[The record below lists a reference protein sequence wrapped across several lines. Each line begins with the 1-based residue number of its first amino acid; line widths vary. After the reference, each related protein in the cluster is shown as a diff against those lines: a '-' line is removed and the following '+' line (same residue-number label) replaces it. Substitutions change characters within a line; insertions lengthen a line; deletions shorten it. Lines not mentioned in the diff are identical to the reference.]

1 MGGKMAGPI
10 EKAQK
15 LPNGARFYRCAL
27 QVNPHHYAETFRGQ
41 PNPGSEEQYVEEILS
56 KCKEVG
62 IEVIAITDHNSVRA
76 IDQFRKSGR
85 DSGVFVFPG
94 FELTSSENVHV
105 LCIYPPAVDQVSL
118 ERYLG
123 EFKIRDLDPS
133 SALTPFSFVQILDCV
148 HKQGGVTIAAH
159 VTHENGLLKTLH
171 GQACIQAWKD
181 PNLLAVQLPGSV
193 DDAPQDKKPI
203 LKNQNPQYRRDPAA
217 GPDLALA
224 VVNATDVKQP
234 EDLLGASASCWIK
247 MSEVSIEGLRQAFL
261 DPTSRIRLA
270 SDGDLTQ
277 HAELVA
283 LAWEGGFLDESAVH
297 FNENLNVLIGGR
309 GTGKSTVI
317 ESLRYVL
324 GLDPLGDDAKKQFEG
339 VLKHVLGSGT
349 KVSLLLRSHY
359 PAAREYLIERTV
371 PNPPVVRDAQGAVLN
386 VLPRDVAP
394 RTEVYGQHEISELTK
409 SPEKLTQ
416 LLERFVDPDPALP
429 QRKADLRREM
439 EKSRTRILEVRREL
453 QQVDERLAA
462 LPALEETLKKFQEA
476 GIEDRLK
483 DQSLLVREER
493 VLRTA
498 GERIDPLRALV
509 GNLERSATVDV
520 AFLSPKALDGLPA
533 KDLLR
538 ELDSVLSDLSQSLLA
553 SVRTME
559 DALRRADGRVA
570 DVRSRWE
577 VRKKA
582 VQEQLD
588 KILRELQRSK
598 VDGQEFI
605 RLRQQIEELRPLA
618 ERRASLTKSVQE
630 YDGQRRTLTTEWE
643 EMKRLEYSQIER
655 AAKKVSKQL
664 SGRVRVKVV
673 FAGNRESLV
682 RCLRELVG
690 GTLAQTIEVL
700 KKDAGF
706 SLPELVAASRA
717 GADALTKRYKIPAA
731 QAQRLAGAEEEAL
744 MQIEELDLTPTTSI
758 ELNVAAEGQP
768 DDWHSLD
775 ALSTG
780 QKATAVLLLLLLESD
795 APLVVDQPEDDLD
808 NRFITEGI
816 VPKMRDEKRRR
827 QFIFATHNANIPVL
841 GDAEL
846 IVGLSTSADSGRVR
860 AILAQEHMGSIDKP
874 AVRTLVEE
882 VLEGGKDAFETRRR
896 KYRF

>member
-1 MGGKMAGPI
+1 MMPGPI
-10 EKAQK
+10 EEAQR

-27 QVNPHHYAETFRGQ
+27 QVNPHHYAGTFRGQ
-41 PNPGSEEQYVEEILS
+41 PSAGNEDAYVEAIVS
-56 KCKEVG
+56 KCIDLGV
-62 IEVIAITDHNSVRA
+62 EVIAVTDHNSISSVER
-76 IDQFRKSGR
+76 FRTVGEQR
-85 DSGVFVFPG
+85 DVIVFPG

-105 LCIYPPAVDQVSL
+105 LCIYERSTNHVTL
-118 ERYLG
+118 ERFLG
-123 EFKIRDLDPS
+123 EFGIHNPKPS
-133 SALTPFSFVQILDCV
+133 SVPCNATFVDILDRV
-148 HKQGGVTIAAH
+148 RSQGGVTIAAH
-159 VTHENGLLKTLH
+159 VTQSNGLLTTLH
-171 GQACIQAWKD
+171 GQACIRVWRD
-181 PNLLAVQLPGSV
+181 PNLLALQIPGSLE
-193 DDAPQDKKPI
+193 DTPDDKKPI
-203 LKNQNPQYRRDPAA
+203 LKNKNAQYHRDPAA
-217 GPDLALA
+217 APDLAVAL
-224 VVNATDVKQP
+224 VNAADVKAPDDLAQP
-234 EDLLGASASCWIK
+234 GASCWVK

-283 LAWEGGFLDESAVH
+283 LAWEGGFLDEAAVH

-339 VLKHVLGSGT
+339 VLKYVLGSGT

-439 EKSRTRILEVRREL
+439 EKSRSRILEVRREL

-462 LPALEETLKKFQEA
+462 LPALEETLKKFQDA
-476 GIEDRLK
+476 GIETRLK

-498 GERIDPLRALV
+498 GERIEPLRGLV
-509 GNLERSATVDV
+509 SNLERSATIDV

-538 ELDSVLSDLSQSLLA
+538 ELEAVLTELSQSLIA
-553 SVRTME
+553 SVRAME
-559 DALRRADGRVA
+559 DALRRADGGVA

-618 ERRASLTKSVQE
+618 ERRTTLTKTVLE
-630 YDGQRRTLTTEWE
+630 YEGQRRTLTTEWE
-643 EMKRLEYSQIER
+643 ELKRLEYSQIER

-664 SGRVRVKVV
+664 SGRVRVRVV

-690 GTLAQTIEVL
+690 GTLAQTIEIL

-706 SLPELVAASRA
+706 SLPELVGACRA
-717 GADALTKRYKIPAA
+717 GADTLTKRYKMPTA

-768 DDWHSLD
+768 DDWHSLE

-846 IVGLSTSADSGRVR
+846 IVGLSTSADSGRVH
-860 AILAQEHMGSIDKP
+860 ALLGQEHMGSIDKP